1 MKNKNSIDPK
11 VNVGAGASL
20 ARIQNVQ
27 STELGKWTLPAYS
40 CLKDAI
46 DAGLKVGD
54 AYNPLIPVACT
65 GEKQDCEEII
75 VSNPNSNCE
84 PPTPRGFMRVPKV
97 FVIEENGF
105 QYGKLLS
112 QADYLLS
119 LSQSQE
125 TRQKNLEAREDA
137 LNTQRDTLTAQV
149 KQATSELDQARD
161 EAKSI
166 EDDLQSAQDEL
177 ATLTKQLASVQAQ
190 FNEEC
195 SEPLSEQCQSL
206 QKEITELQSQIREV
220 NAQIAEL
227 TDRLARAQADVDAK
241 QKTRDALAA
250 QLDAVQAELDAVRSA
265 AKAADGAIQDARD
278 ASEEAATQ
286 ASNLRECV
294 LQNAEN
300 WVSSLP
306 NGFITVA
313 SYLGDLQLYFIPC
326 DLAKG
331 FGPGEGVA

>member
-65 GEKQDCEEII
+65 GEEGGCEEII
-75 VSNPNSNCE
+75 VSNPNSPCE

-112 QADYLLS
+112 KADYLLS

-125 TRQKNLEAREDA
+125 TRQKNLEQREEELAD
-137 LNTQRDTLTAQV
+137 QRDQLATQL
-149 KQATSELDQARD
+149 KQADSELDQARSELKD
-161 EAKSI
+161 I
-166 EDDLQSAQDEL
+166 ESDLESRQVELQERTLRL
-177 ATLTKQLASVQAQ
+177 ATLQAQ
-190 FNEEC
+190 FAEEC
-195 SEPLSEQCQSL
+195 SEPLSEQCQSI
-206 QKEITELQSQIREV
+206 QKEIADVQSEIRDL
-220 NAQIAEL
+220 NAEIAEL
-227 TDRLARAQADVDAK
+227 TDRLARAQAEVDAR
-241 QKTRDALAA
+241 QKTRDAIFA
-250 QLDAVQAELDAVRSA
+250 QYNALQAELDAVRSA
-265 AKAADGAIQDARD
+265 VKAADGAIQDARN
-278 ASEEAATQ
+278 ASEDAAKEAAD
-286 ASNLRECV
+286 LRDCV

-300 WVSSLP
+300 WSGSLP
-306 NGFITVA
+306 GGFISVA
-313 SYLGDLQLYFIPC
+313 SYLGDLQLYLIPC

-331 FGPGEGVA
+331 FGPGDFK